1 MNKILNKINIFIQS
15 HQDLKIIIDHCREYK
30 SKNDLK
36 IYIVGGIVRDILLE
50 RKINFDL
57 DLVIEGDIDKF
68 SKNLSKILNS
78 KLQEVHGF
86 PNFKLLLKEK
96 FEIDIAHSR
105 KEQYITSGSLPKW
118 TKTSIYEDLYRRD
131 FTINAIALEI
141 KLNKLDIIDP
151 LNGIKDINNKII
163 RILHQD
169 SFKDDPTRIYRA
181 IKYKSRLGFK
191 FDNETKMN
199 LYKSIKHIQNI
210 STYRKNNE
218 LLKLLNEPNL
228 NIILETIY
236 LDKKLKNIIPNL
248 FMNKIHFISK
258 EFWGSSSQIE
268 KLFFSII
275 SFSDKAREEFLRSV
289 NLSKINMKKISY
301 YLEIKHLIE
310 TENNIKIEELKA
322 SKDFIS
328 TLYHCL

>member
-36 IYIVGGIVRDILLE
+36 IYIVGGIVRDILLAK
-50 RKINFDL
+50 KINFDL

-86 PNFKLLLKEK
+86 PNFKLLLKDK

-131 FTINAIALEI
+131 FSINAIALEI

-191 FDNETKMN
+191 FDKETKMN
-199 LYKSIKHIQNI
+199 LYESIKHIQNI

-228 NIILETIY
+228 SIILESIY
-236 LDKKLKNIIPNL
+236 SDKKLKNIVPNL

-258 EFWGSSSQIE
+258 EFWGSASQIE

-275 SFSDKAREEFLRSV
+275 SFSDKEREEFLRSV
-289 NLSKINMKKISY
+289 NLSKINIKKISY

>member
-50 RKINFDL
+50 KKINFDL

-199 LYKSIKHIQNI
+199 LYDSIKHIQNI

-236 LDKKLKNIIPNL
+236 SDKKLKNIIPNL

-258 EFWGSSSQIE
+258 EFRGSSSQIE